1 MATLRFSASIT
12 ENQAPARRAWPVI
25 GAATLLAYAPAL
37 RNGFIWNDPDY
48 VTRPE
53 LRPLGGLARIW
64 GRVGATEQYYPA
76 LHTAFWAEHRL
87 WGDAALGYHLA
98 NVLLHALAAGL
109 FGLLLRRLGVRG
121 AWLGALLFALHPV
134 AAESVA
140 WISEQKNT
148 LSTVFYLAAALAYFK
163 WRYGDRAAGRPSA
176 ERGQAL
182 NSAMGGGDCGIQGLT
197 PYLAAS
203 AFFVLAV
210 LSKSVAATLPAALL
224 VVLWWKEGR
233 LGLRRDVAPLLP
245 WFAAAAAGGL
255 FTAWV
260 ERRYLGAEGADFALT
275 VPQRLLIAGR
285 APWFYLGKL
294 VWPVHLA
301 FFYPRWAVDP
311 GAAWQWVFPLAAL
324 GTLAALW
331 LIRDLARGPLAAAL
345 LFAGS
350 LFPVLGFFNV
360 YAFVFSFVADHF
372 QYLACLGILAL
383 AASGLAAALKPLP
396 SGLAW
401 AAVAVLLAAL
411 GAGTWRQCGAY
422 RDLETFY
429 RSAVADN
436 PRAWLAHYNLGNL
449 LRDQGRTGEAIAE
462 YVQAL
467 HAKPELPQAENNLA
481 LALADSGRPGPALA
495 HYRASL
501 RLQPNYAQARNNL
514 GNALRALGRN
524 AEAIAEYGEALR
536 LQPGYAEADYNL
548 GLVLRTLGR
557 NPEAVARFREAL
569 RLKPD
574 FAAAWDDL
582 GNSLRESG
590 DSAGAVAAYGEALRL
605 RPDFP
610 ETLNNLG
617 NTLVALGRV
626 PEAVAKFEQALRLQP
641 GSPVFHNDLG
651 VALAGAGRLPEAV
664 AQFAEAA
671 RLDPDTPA
679 YRQNLAILRRQAEKS
694 PGP

>member
-1 MATLRFSASIT
+1 MATSRFSASIT
-12 ENQAPARRAWPVI
+12 ENRTPARWAWPAI

-53 LRPLGGLARIW
+53 LRSLPGLARIW
-64 GRVGATEQYYPA
+64 GRVGATEQYYPV

-87 WGDAALGYHLA
+87 WGDSPLGYHLA

-140 WISEQKNT
+140 WVSEQKNT
-148 LSTVFYLAAALAYFK
+148 LSAVLYLLAALAYFK
-163 WRYGDRAAGRPSA
+163 WRYEGGRGRYLLAG
-176 ERGQAL
+176 
-182 NSAMGGGDCGIQGLT
+182 GLF
-197 PYLAAS
+197 A
-203 AFFVLAV
+203 LAV

-233 LGLRRDVAPLLP
+233 LAWRRDVAPLLP
-245 WFAAAAAGGL
+245 WFAAGAAGGL

-260 ERRYLGAEGADFALT
+260 ERRYIGAEGADFALSF
-275 VPQRLLIAGR
+275 PQRLLVAGR

-294 VWPVHLA
+294 VWPAHLA
-301 FFYPRWAVDP
+301 FFYPRWRVDP

-324 GTLAALW
+324 ATLAALW
-331 LIRDLARGPLAAAL
+331 LIRDQARGPLAGAL

-383 AASGLAAALKPLP
+383 AAAGLARALQELP
-396 SGLAW
+396 GGLAGT
-401 AAVAVLLAAL
+401 AVAVLLAAL

-429 RSAVADN
+429 RSALDAN

-449 LRDQGRTGEAIAE
+449 LRDEGRNDDAIPE
-462 YVQAL
+462 YMAAL
-467 HAKPELPQAENNLA
+467 RAKPELAQAENNLA

-501 RLQPNYAQARNNL
+501 RLQPNYAQAHNNL

-524 AEAIAEYGEALR
+524 AEAVAEYEAALR
-536 LQPGYAEADYNL
+536 LQPGYAEAGYNL

-557 NPEAVARFREAL
+557 NPEAIARFREVL
-569 RLKPD
+569 RLKPG

-590 DSAGAVAAYGEALRL
+590 DSAGAVAAYEQALRL

-617 NTLVALGRV
+617 NTLVALGRA
-626 PEAVAKFEQALRLQP
+626 PEAVGRFEQALRLEP
-641 GSPVFHNDLG
+641 ASAVFHNDLG
-651 VALAGAGRLPEAV
+651 VALAAAGRLPDAV

-671 RLDPDTPA
+671 RLDPATPA